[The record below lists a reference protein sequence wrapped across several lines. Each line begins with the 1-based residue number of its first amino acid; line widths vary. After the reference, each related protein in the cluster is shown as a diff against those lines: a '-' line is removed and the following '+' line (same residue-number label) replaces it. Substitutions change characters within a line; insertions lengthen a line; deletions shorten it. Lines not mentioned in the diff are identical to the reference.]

1 MIRCLSALALL
12 LLPMSAGAANRVY
25 AVGSFDRVRVDG
37 PFQVKLVTGR
47 SPGARA
53 DGDARAVDT
62 LDVRVEGTTLI
73 VRSSANGWGEQS
85 GGGSVS
91 APVISISTLAIRSAT
106 LIGGGRLSVT
116 GAVKGQRIDLQVTGS
131 GTLDAAALD
140 ADQLDATLVGSG
152 GIKLGG
158 RAAKV
163 RLMTNGT
170 GGIDAVP
177 LKADDLIL
185 LLDGPGE
192 IRATARFTANVTSTG
207 LGSVTVYGK
216 PACTV
221 KAVAGGPVSCGKLP
235 TP

>member
-1 MIRCLSALALL
+1 MTLADRLRHALETGHGMETVLL
-12 LLPMSAGAANRVY
+12 
-25 AVGSFDRVRVDG
+25 
-37 PFQVKLVTGR
+37 TGDHR
-47 SPGARA
+47 
-53 DGDARAVDT
+53 DLE
-62 LDVRVEGTTLI
+62 LD
-73 VRSSANGWGEQS
+73 Q
-85 GGGSVS
+85 S
-91 APVISISTLAIRSAT
+91 APLMNAAVLVAVTDRSRPGVILTQRTDNLSRHPGQVAFP
-106 LIGGGRLSVT
+106 GGRIDPGDS
-116 GAVKGQRIDLQVTGS
+116 GAI
-131 GTLDAAALD
+131 DAAALD
-140 ADQLDATLVGSG
+140 ADQLNATLVGSG